1 MNLRE
6 RSVIPKSQSYEEDL
20 SELTQELNE
29 ILNSDNFPSLSR
41 NSCPVF
47 TSFSNL
53 MFERET
59 LNPIVFDTK
68 FLEMNS
74 SLSTIED
81 PAFELEY
88 FLQNP

>member
-1 MNLRE
+1 MNLRD
-6 RSVIPKSQSYEEDL
+6 RSVIPKSQSFEEDL

-29 ILNSDNFPSLSR
+29 ILNSDNFPSMSR

-47 TSFSNL
+47 TSFSNFL
-53 MFERET
+53 FERET
-59 LNPIVFDTK
+59 SNPIVFDTK

-81 PAFELEY
+81 STLELEY